1 MIHWG
6 NEKPREAS
14 EFINPT
20 SMLQNNLRNSP
31 RVQTQSVDQS
41 MRKDECVLKSQIKG
55 RSTRNVLFYSELVE
69 YYKVKFQSIQGSVHS
84 EPENRLRKTLSN
96 I

>member
-31 RVQTQSVDQS
+31 RVQTQSVDQACARMNVYLS
-41 MRKDECVLKSQIKG
+41 HKLKGVVPGMQYF
-55 RSTRNVLFYSELVE
+55 T
-69 YYKVKFQSIQGSVHS
+69 QS
-84 EPENRLRKTLSN
+84 
-96 I
+96 